1 MDNIFYFKF
10 FKFLLFFFLSLG
22 CSIFAQGGWQWQKP
36 YPQGNALKSIS
47 FVATVANDGWAVGDL
62 GTVVFTPDGGTTW
75 ENIDIGTTENLNS
88 VYMRDDNMIF
98 IVGDNGTIYFLY
110 YDGTSL
116 DITKQISNTTEN
128 LNSVNSNTNGCTWIA
143 GDNRTILRTTDL
155 GVTWNKQ
162 NVIYPFDLN
171 SIHNIECTT
180 AWAVGNDGFIMHTTD
195 WGINWTFQ
203 SAPTNNYL
211 FAVDIGTFNH
221 IRAVG
226 NSGTM
231 LLSTDEGGT
240 WTIEDCGTTAHLYDV
255 LNIGYARAY
264 AVGAQGTIL
273 ETTDT
278 GEPWVQRN
286 SNTTATL
293 YDIEDQYGT
302 DDMWVAGH
310 YGMVL
315 KNSGIGTDFELKT
328 GETRFWITGVEFI
341 DNNIGWA
348 VGGEHG
354 VEAKDG
360 IFMKT
365 TDAGLTWIELSTHD
379 QLNAVDFV
387 NENKGWA
394 VGEDGKIRYTINSG
408 DSWGTQTS
416 PVTADLNALCFIDEN
431 NGWAVGDLGEIIHT
445 TNGGSNW
452 VRQNSTT
459 PNWLYGVY
467 FVNENKGWA
476 VGLDSTIV
484 HTTDGGQNWERQIIG
499 ASNGFRFTSVYF
511 EDEMHGWVVGIYGS
525 IFLTIDGSET
535 WQEIESGTD
544 KSLESVYFVDKTHG
558 WIVGDAGTIL
568 HTTDGGF
575 TWNHQFSGVATNY
588 LVSVYFTDRE
598 NGWVVGEGG
607 TILHTNDGG
616 GPVTNVKDEEINKPQ
631 TFLLSQNYPNPFNP
645 STKIKYS
652 IPNTSSPLLGGARGG
667 LVTLKIYDVLGREV
681 AILINES
688 KQPGEY
694 EVEFNTN
701 NLPTGVYF
709 YRIQVGNFIDI
720 KKMILLK

>member
-1 MDNIFYFKF
+1 MDNIFYTKF
-10 FKFLLFFFLSLG
+10 FNFFLFFFLYLG
-22 CSIFAQGGWQWQKP
+22 SSIFAQSGWQWQKP
-36 YPQGNALKSIS
+36 SPQGNALKSIS
-47 FVATVANDGWAVGDL
+47 FVATVSNNGWAVGDL
-62 GTVVFTPDGGTTW
+62 GTVIFTPDGGTTW

-110 YDGTSL
+110 FDGVNL

-143 GDNRTILRTTDL
+143 GDNKTILRTTDL

-162 NVIYPFDLN
+162 NILYPFDLN

-195 WGINWTFQ
+195 WGISWTFQ
-203 SAPTNNYL
+203 STPTNNYL

-231 LLSTDEGGT
+231 LLSTDEGAT

-255 LNIGYARAY
+255 LNIGFARAY

-278 GEPWVQRN
+278 GEPWIQRN
-286 SNTTATL
+286 SSTTATL

-348 VGGEHG
+348 VGGERG
-354 VEAKDG
+354 VGAKDG

-365 TDAGLTWIELSTHD
+365 TDAGNTWIGSNSLD

-387 NENKGWA
+387 NENEGWA
-394 VGEDGKIRYTINSG
+394 VGEDGKIRHTFNSG

-416 PVTADLNALCFIDEN
+416 PVSADLNALCFIDEN
-431 NGWAVGDLGEIIHT
+431 NGWAVG
-445 TNGGSNW
+445 
-452 VRQNSTT
+452 
-459 PNWLYGVY
+459 
-467 FVNENKGWA
+467 
-476 VGLDSTIV
+476 LDSTIV
-484 HTTDGGQNWERQIIG
+484 HTIDGGQKWQRQIIG

-525 IFLTIDGSET
+525 IFLTTDGSET

-544 KSLESVYFVDKTHG
+544 KLLESVYFVDKTHG

-607 TILHTNDGG
+607 TIIHTTDGG
-616 GPVTNVKDEEINKPQ
+616 GPVTNVKDEEIIKPQ
-631 TFLLSQNYPNPFNP
+631 TFLLYQNYPNPFNP
-645 STKIKYS
+645 TTKIKYT
-652 IPNTSSPLLGGARGG
+652 IPNTHSPLLGGVSGG
-667 LVTLKIYDVLGREV
+667 LITLKVYDVLGREISTLV
-681 AILINES
+681 YEI
-688 KQPGEY
+688 KQPGKY
-694 EVEFNTN
+694 EVEFNASS
-701 NLPTGVYF
+701 LSSGVYF
-709 YRIQVGNFIDI
+709 YQLKAGEFIQT
-720 KKMILLK
+720 KKMILIK